1 MQGEA
6 TMTKKLPNKVLN
18 AIFTGKWAIETNHL
32 DLLIGIASR
41 EISDMQAVLAMPL
54 ERRES
59 GTLKMRDGVA
69 VINAFGPIFPRA
81 DMFTDI
87 SGATSVDTLALRF
100 GEALNAPDVK
110 AIVLNIDSPGG
121 NVVGVNEF
129 AKMIYGA
136 RGKKPI
142 IAYTGGLCASAA
154 YWIASAADKIVTDET
169 AFLGSIGVVAAWTD
183 DSEARKKDG
192 LIDYVVVSSQSPDK
206 RQDLNSE
213 DGRAKLQAELDAL
226 ADVFIGTV
234 ARHRGARAT
243 TVQEKYG
250 KGGVLISD
258 EAVKVGMAD
267 MVGSL
272 EGVITRLSNESYAPK
287 VSVKK
292 KKKES
297 INIITTQK
305 GVSVMAKAKT
315 EEDEDKKK
323 KASEDE
329 DEEMED
335 EEDEDED
342 EEASTSK
349 KKSALKS
356 KDPSLYNAIKAD
368 GVTEERAR
376 IQAIDEIRESVG
388 YSDLVRKAMFDKP
401 ISAAE
406 LALRI
411 VRADKEAVKK
421 AAEERS
427 EDAKAVTGIP
437 VSGYE
442 NNQTKTAAILDS
454 MVSGIKARGGREVV
468 KNG

>member
-1 MQGEA
+1 
-6 TMTKKLPNKVLN
+6 MTKKLPNKVLN

-59 GTLKMRDGVA
+59 GTLRVRDGVA

-154 YWIASAADKIVTDET
+154 YWIASAADKIIADET

-183 DSEARKKDG
+183 DSEARKRDG
-192 LIDYVVVSSQSPDK
+192 FVDYEVVSSQSPDK

-213 DGRAKLQAELDAL
+213 EGRAKLQAELDAL
-226 ADVFIGTV
+226 ADVFIGIV
-234 ARHRGARAT
+234 ARHRGARAA

-287 VSVKK
+287 VSVAASE
-292 KKKES
+292 KES

-305 GVSVMAKAKT
+305 GVSVMAKAKS
-315 EEDEDKKK
+315 EDDEDEKK
-323 KASEDE
+323 KASEG
-329 DEEMED
+329 
-335 EEDEDED
+335 EEDEKEDDEED

-349 KKSALKS
+349 KKSALRS
-356 KDPSLYNAIKAD
+356 KDPSLYKAIKAE
-368 GVTEERAR
+368 GIAEERAR
-376 IQAIDEIRESVG
+376 IMAIDEIRESVG
-388 YSDLVRKAMFDKP
+388 YSNLVKSAMFDKP

-406 LALRI
+406 LALQI

-421 AAEERS
+421 AADERA

-437 VSGYE
+437 ASGYNE

-454 MVSGIKARGGREVV
+454 MVSGIMARGGREVV